1 MDELRDLSPG
11 DGAVWDLA
19 AHHAGSSLWPRVRC
33 PRFPS
38 RRPCVV
44 SLCQCVGG
52 ASSLERRNAGR
63 ENGYRHGVAFPRS
76 PWRHRLPLRQ
86 PPGRRGRRHCSRR
99 CCCGEKGLLW
109 GGRWALGGG
118 RWRCECLV
126 SVTRMALRVVFVAC
140 LMSPGRTIV
149 ILLVAEI

>member
-1 MDELRDLSPG
+1 MASRSHGVLG
-11 DGAVWDLA
+11 GI
-19 AHHAGSSLWPRVRC
+19 GSH
-33 PRFPS
+33 FGS
-38 RRPCVV
+38 RRA
-44 SLCQCVGG
+44 GG
-52 ASSLERRNAGR
+52 GGGIVPGAAVAARR
-63 ENGYRHGVAFPRS
+63 AF
-76 PWRHRLPLRQ
+76 
-86 PPGRRGRRHCSRR
+86 
-99 CCCGEKGLLW
+99 LW